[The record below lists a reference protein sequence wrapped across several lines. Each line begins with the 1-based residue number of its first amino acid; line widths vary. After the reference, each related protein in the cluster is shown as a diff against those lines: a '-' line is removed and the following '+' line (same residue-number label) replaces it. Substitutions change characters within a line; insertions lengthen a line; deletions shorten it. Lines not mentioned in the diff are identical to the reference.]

1 MKNIIIPV
9 AIFLIIIISLL
20 ISSNVSYQEKY
31 QKDNAT
37 LIQIPKDN
45 EKLQLEIIDRELTT
59 DCDSYLVDSES
70 TNIIQDT
77 IELGSAE
84 WFPTRSEWTN
94 MSKQEKKNWEK
105 QYDFLNQ

>member
-1 MKNIIIPV
+1 MKNIII
-9 AIFLIIIISLL
+9 IFLIIVISLL
-20 ISSNVSYQEKY
+20 ILSTASYQEKS

-37 LIQIPKDN
+37 IIQILKDN
-45 EKLQLEIIDRELTT
+45 EKLQLEIIDLTT
-59 DCDSYLVDSES
+59 
-70 TNIIQDT
+70 QDT

-84 WFPTRSEWTN
+84 WFPTPSEWTN

>member
-1 MKNIIIPV
+1 MKNIII
-9 AIFLIIIISLL
+9 IFLIIVISLL
-20 ISSNVSYQEKY
+20 IANTASYQEKS

-37 LIQIPKDN
+37 IIQILKDN
-45 EKLQLEIIDRELTT
+45 KKLQLEIIDLKLQLE
-59 DCDSYLVDSES
+59 
-70 TNIIQDT
+70 IIDFTGQDMCVGA

-105 QYDFLNQ
+105 QYNFLNQ